1 MKGYIYKYTFS
12 NGKIYIGQTRRHIS
26 IRHRE
31 HLNSSTG
38 PLNPRFWQAYQE
50 QGEPTLEI
58 IKEIDE
64 NNSQDLI
71 TSLNKYET
79 HYIREFKSADPN
91 YGYNIKSCGATY
103 CPDQSYLDDEFAEI
117 WTRIILEEFPPFYSV
132 YNKIANSYH
141 EELTQKEKDLINH
154 YLLANNLFSNA
165 LNDFMNTLDY
175 SIKDKDGLFWLDEA
189 IDFAEMIFK
198 DEYTNM
204 INEYIYY
211 NKDAIIEKK
220 TRHKIIQ
227 QLSLKGD
234 LIKEYSSIDDV
245 REELSL
251 TRTDNIMNVI
261 KGRQKTAYGYIW
273 QKKY

>member
-1 MKGYIYKYTFS
+1 MIF
-12 NGKIYIGQTRRHIS
+12 
-26 IRHRE
+26 
-31 HLNSSTG
+31 NSTIKD
-38 PLNPRFWQAYQE
+38 NRF
-50 QGEPTLEI
+50 
-58 IKEIDE
+58 
-64 NNSQDLI
+64 
-71 TSLNKYET
+71 
-79 HYIREFKSADPN
+79 EFKERV
-91 YGYNIKSCGATY
+91 
-103 CPDQSYLDDEFAEI
+103 YLDDEFAEI
-117 WTRIILEEFPPFYSV
+117 WTRIVLEEYPPFFSV

-198 DEYTNM
+198 DEYTKM

>member
-1 MKGYIYKYTFS
+1 MSYAK
-12 NGKIYIGQTRRHIS
+12 
-26 IRHRE
+26 
-31 HLNSSTG
+31 
-38 PLNPRFWQAYQE
+38 
-50 QGEPTLEI
+50 
-58 IKEIDE
+58 
-64 NNSQDLI
+64 
-71 TSLNKYET
+71 NK
-79 HYIREFKSADPN
+79 
-91 YGYNIKSCGATY
+91 
-103 CPDQSYLDDEFAEI
+103 
-117 WTRIILEEFPPFYSV
+117 
-132 YNKIANSYH
+132 
-141 EELTQKEKDLINH
+141 
-154 YLLANNLFSNA
+154 
-165 LNDFMNTLDY
+165 
-175 SIKDKDGLFWLDEA
+175 
-189 IDFAEMIFK
+189 
-198 DEYTNM
+198 M